1 MLFPSFRF
9 IESIPHTPSAH
20 SAFATAFLKSK
31 RLHPAHA
38 GLSEAQ
44 RKALTRDES
53 AWTDNLP
60 KVKPVDNVTVLIC
73 GHGGR
78 DKRCGILGPVL
89 KQAFD
94 TEFSRQGIRADVG
107 LISHIG
113 GHKYAGNVIIYIPP
127 NFPSQISE
135 NKGSLSGGGI
145 WYGRVGPEQV
155 EGIVEETVLKGRVI
169 ADLFR
174 GGISKDGGMLGRI
187 LEEQLK
193 RDKGEDGALKLKPKA
208 R

>member
-1 MLFPSFRF
+1 MLFPSFRR
-9 IESIPHTPSAH
+9 IEAIPHTPSAH
-20 SAFATAFLKSK
+20 SAFATAFLKSQN
-31 RLHPAHA
+31 LHPAHA

-44 RKALTRDES
+44 KKALTRDES
-53 AWTDNLP
+53 AWTESLP
-60 KVKPVDNVTVLIC
+60 KVQTVENVTVLIC

-78 DKRCGILGPVL
+78 DLRCGIIGPVL
-89 KQAFD
+89 KEAFD
-94 TEFSRQGIRADVG
+94 TEFSRKGIPADVG

-127 NFPSQISE
+127 TFASQKSDS
-135 NKGSLSGGGI
+135 KGSLRGSGI
-145 WYGRVGPEQV
+145 WYGRVGPEHV
-155 EGIVEETVLKGRVI
+155 EGIVEETVLKGRIIV
-169 ADLFR
+169 DLFR
-174 GGISKDGGMLGRI
+174 GGISEDGGMLGRT